1 MKKNILTL
9 VIVVLVFAN
18 LVLTAIMMFSVLPS
32 AKKTDKMIT
41 DICSVLDL
49 ELASEEKEKENK
61 VAMKDLAFFDIE
73 DEMLVGLQTGEDGEP
88 HYAVIKV
95 SIAMDSKHK
104 DYKTYG
110 ETIEERTSLIKNAVF
125 NVVGSYT
132 YETASG
138 KTEEM
143 EKKILEELRD
153 TFDSDFVYQVIFSD
167 IKLQ

>member
-9 VIVVLVFAN
+9 VIVVLTFAN

-49 ELASEEKEKENK
+49 ELASEKEDEANK
-61 VAMKDLAFFDIE
+61 VPQENLSYYDIE
-73 DEMLVGLQTGEDGEP
+73 DEMLVGLKAGEDGEA

-95 SIAMDSKHK
+95 SVAMDTKHK
-104 DYKTYG
+104 DYKKYG
-110 ETIEERTSLIKNAVF
+110 ETMEERASLVKSAVF
-125 NVVGSYT
+125 DVVGSYT
-132 YETASG
+132 YETAQG

-143 EKKILEELRD
+143 EKKILEEIRD
-153 TFDSDFVYQVIFSD
+153 SFDSDFVYQVLFSD
-167 IKLQ
+167 IKFQ